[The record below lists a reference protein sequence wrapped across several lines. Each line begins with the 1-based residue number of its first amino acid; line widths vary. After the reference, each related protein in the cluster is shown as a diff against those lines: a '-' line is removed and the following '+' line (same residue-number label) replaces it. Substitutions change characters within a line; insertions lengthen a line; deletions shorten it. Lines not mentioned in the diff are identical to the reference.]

1 MSQARYDLACATLQQ
16 LGLWPQEPQR
26 HLDAAQ
32 APVYTE
38 QDVIDEVSLKSYFTL
53 DTVDSGDYKL
63 GDFMR
68 FAGEFLLANDKITS
82 EDLDN
87 VNASIDNTYISRV
100 KEWAKN

>member
-1 MSQARYDLACATLQQ
+1 
-16 LGLWPQEPQR
+16 
-26 HLDAAQ
+26 
-32 APVYTE
+32 
-38 QDVIDEVSLKSYFTL
+38 
-53 DTVDSGDYKL
+53 
-63 GDFMR
+63 MR

>member
-1 MSQARYDLACATLQQ
+1 M
-16 LGLWPQEPQR
+16 
-26 HLDAAQ
+26 
-32 APVYTE
+32 
-38 QDVIDEVSLKSYFTL
+38 
-53 DTVDSGDYKL
+53 DSGDYKL